1 MACEPLIGNRNTSIE
16 EMRAMKNARK
26 PMLVTSD
33 QATVY
38 MELSSQQPPGS
49 LPSILCLLEPGTCVE
64 SLIHTVWM
72 CVCDLPPS
80 NRDTE

>member
-1 MACEPLIGNRNTSIE
+1 MEL
-16 EMRAMKNARK
+16 RAMKNATK

-38 MELSSQQPPGS
+38 MELSSQQLPGS
-49 LPSILCLLEPGTCVE
+49 LPSILCLLEPEICVE

-72 CVCDLPPS
+72 RVCDLPPS
-80 NRDTE
+80 NCDIE